1 MKRDKIINKKA
12 MRLWTGLVFV
22 ATFILILICSYL
34 LNLNQKKDEELK
46 AVYTADTTVN
56 RLEAQ
61 LNKYLSESNL
71 MKHIIENG
79 YDIDIADFSTLS
91 SLIDDDRHI
100 IEAYE
105 LAKNGIISQIY
116 PFEGNEEA
124 LGLNLL
130 ENADRKKEANLA
142 KDSGEYTIAG
152 PFELIQGGTGALLFD
167 PIYLTDNNGNEN
179 FWGFSILVINWDNFI
194 SQIDL
199 DKL

>member
-91 SLIDDDRHI
+91 SLIEDDRHI

-124 LGLNLL
+124 LGLNML

>member
-91 SLIDDDRHI
+91 SLIEDDRHI

-124 LGLNLL
+124 LGLNML
-130 ENADRKKEANLA
+130 ENADRKKEVNLA

>member
-56 RLEAQ
+56 RLEAR

-91 SLIDDDRHI
+91 SLIEDDRHI

-124 LGLNLL
+124 LGLNML

>member
-61 LNKYLSESNL
+61 LNKYLSESDL

-91 SLIDDDRHI
+91 SLIEDDRHI

-124 LGLNLL
+124 LGLNML

>member
-1 MKRDKIINKKA
+1 MKKDKIINKKA

-61 LNKYLSESNL
+61 LNKYLSESDL

-79 YDIDIADFSTLS
+79 YDIDNANFSTLS
-91 SLIDDDRHI
+91 SLIEDDSHS

-105 LAKNGIISQIY
+105 LARDGIISQIY

-124 LGLNLL
+124 LGLNML

>member
-1 MKRDKIINKKA
+1 MKREKIINKKA

-91 SLIDDDRHI
+91 SLIEDDRHI

-124 LGLNLL
+124 LGLNML

-152 PFELIQGGTGALLFD
+152 PFELIQVGTGALLFD

>member
-124 LGLNLL
+124 LGLNML

>member
-91 SLIDDDRHI
+91 SLIEDDRHI

-124 LGLNLL
+124 LGLNML

-152 PFELIQGGTGALLFD
+152 PFELIQGGSGALLFD

>member
-91 SLIDDDRHI
+91 SLIEDDRHI

-124 LGLNLL
+124 LGLNML
-130 ENADRKKEANLA
+130 ENADRKKEDNLA

>member
-91 SLIDDDRHI
+91 SLIEDDRHI

-124 LGLNLL
+124 LGLNML

-167 PIYLTDNNGNEN
+167 PIYLNDNNGNEN

>member
-1 MKRDKIINKKA
+1 MTRDKIINKKA

-61 LNKYLSESNL
+61 LNKYLSESDL

-79 YDIDIADFSTLS
+79 YDIDNANFSTLS
-91 SLIDDDRHI
+91 SLIEDDSHI

-105 LAKNGIISQIY
+105 LARDGIISQIY

-124 LGLNLL
+124 LGLNML

>member
-1 MKRDKIINKKA
+1 MKRDKIITKTA

-91 SLIDDDRHI
+91 SLIEDDRHI

-124 LGLNLL
+124 LGLNML

>member
-1 MKRDKIINKKA
+1 MKKDKIINKKA

-91 SLIDDDRHI
+91 SLIEDDRHI

-124 LGLNLL
+124 LGLNML

>member
-1 MKRDKIINKKA
+1 MKKDKIINKKA

-61 LNKYLSESNL
+61 LNKYLSESDL

-79 YDIDIADFSTLS
+79 YDIDNANFSTLS
-91 SLIDDDRHI
+91 SLIEDDRHI

-124 LGLNLL
+124 LGLNML

>member
-1 MKRDKIINKKA
+1 MKREKIINKKA

-91 SLIDDDRHI
+91 SLIEDDRHI

-124 LGLNLL
+124 LGLNML

>member
-91 SLIDDDRHI
+91 SLIEDDRHI

-124 LGLNLL
+124 LGLNML

-167 PIYLTDNNGNEN
+167 PIYLTDNNGN
-179 FWGFSILVINWDNFI
+179 
-194 SQIDL
+194 
-199 DKL
+199 

>member
-1 MKRDKIINKKA
+1 MKKDKIINKKA

-61 LNKYLSESNL
+61 LNKYLSESDL

-91 SLIDDDRHI
+91 SLIEDDRHI

-124 LGLNLL
+124 LGLNML